1 MKPGDLVRYKQRQA
15 IGIVTEVF
23 SDLNPIEPWIRVLFT
38 HPTQTYQWCKR
49 SGLELVKSE
58 EGLVEAPLHDADNSG
73 SL

>member
-1 MKPGDLVRYKQRQA
+1 VKPGDLVRYKQRQA

-23 SDLNPIEPWIRVLFT
+23 SDLNPREPWVRVLFT
-38 HPTQTYQWCKR
+38 HPAQTYQWCKR

-58 EGLVEAPLHDADNSG
+58 GGLEAPLHDAHNSG